1 MKKEKEDEL
10 QKELEMI
17 QGEDEQLQQVED
29 SFGVFTDKYPII
41 VELGL
46 DLAALVKQKING
58 KQLVIKLFL

>member
-29 SFGVFTDKYPII
+29 SFGVFTDKY
-41 VELGL
+41 
-46 DLAALVKQKING
+46 
-58 KQLVIKLFL
+58 QLL

>member
-1 MKKEKEDEL
+1 
-10 QKELEMI
+10 MI

-46 DLAALVKQKING
+46 DLAKTCKAEN
-58 KQLVIKLFL
+58 

>member
-1 MKKEKEDEL
+1 
-10 QKELEMI
+10 MI

-46 DLAALVKQKING
+46 DLAALVKQKLTE
-58 KQLVIKLFL
+58 KPPVIKLFL

>member
-1 MKKEKEDEL
+1 
-10 QKELEMI
+10 MI